1 MKRKTIKEAFKIWDE
16 EQKLPI
22 LPKNHEQRFLKRL
35 KTQDMFKKRRL
46 VFKWAAIALLCIGL
60 SQTFWST
67 LEKPSQ
73 EVLKF
78 QKAEGHLT
86 FLINQQLTQI
96 ELVDL
101 PRGKCFIEDYKT
113 QMKRIQNDY
122 EELYSQWESNPNQSK
137 FIQALL
143 ANLNIQMDLLNE
155 LQKQITNI
163 QKLQNENDI
172 L

>member
-1 MKRKTIKEAFKIWDE
+1 MKRKTIKEAFKVWDE
-16 EQKLPI
+16 EQKLQI
-22 LPKNHEQRFLKRL
+22 LPKDHEQRFLKRL

-86 FLINQQLTQI
+86 FLINYQLTQI
-96 ELVDL
+96 ESVDL
-101 PRGKCFIEDYKT
+101 PQGKRFI
-113 QMKRIQNDY
+113 
-122 EELYSQWESNPNQSK
+122 
-137 FIQALL
+137 
-143 ANLNIQMDLLNE
+143 
-155 LQKQITNI
+155 
-163 QKLQNENDI
+163 
-172 L
+172 